1 MVPVGKCFLFRQFPG
16 LSLGGVVLL
25 SALPTKDMLKI
36 DKEKSGSGKER
47 KEIKILVNY
56 TTTMGVWC
64 SET

>member
-1 MVPVGKCFLFRQFPG
+1 MPGGEYFLFRHFPG
-16 LSLGGVVLL
+16 LSLGSVVLL
-25 SALPTKDMLKI
+25 SVLPTKDMLKI

-56 TTTMGVWC
+56 TTTMQVWC